1 MGIARVSRQATK
13 NPTITIKWGEVWC
26 GPKQI
31 LMPFEVPCKLYVKA
45 DSTVP
50 LMSYGTN
57 FCHFAIHA
65 WIQSQLK

>member
-1 MGIARVSRQATK
+1 MNVMGIARVSRQATK

-45 DSTVP
+45 FLID
-50 LMSYGTN
+50 TN
-57 FCHFAIHA
+57 FNSC
-65 WIQSQLK
+65 